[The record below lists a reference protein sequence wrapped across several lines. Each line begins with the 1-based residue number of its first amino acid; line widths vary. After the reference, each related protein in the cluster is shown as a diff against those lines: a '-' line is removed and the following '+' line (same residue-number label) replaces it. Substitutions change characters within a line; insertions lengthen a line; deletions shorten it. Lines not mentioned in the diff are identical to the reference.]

1 MQYKRVK
8 GHGDTDQ
15 MGEGHVAK
23 GGTIQWH
30 GKSCFPHLTLVFV
43 QTVASKPSSTV
54 QTPPIHACCCK
65 SFFPF
70 FPFHLNL
77 SAVMLSSPPP
87 PHLALTQAISPW
99 HHLDTT
105 ITAPTLWL
113 LQLLPLPPF
122 VGSQAPAG
130 LTLTCVVGTH
140 KPPRRHHPHCA

>member
-1 MQYKRVK
+1 
-8 GHGDTDQ
+8 

-87 PHLALTQAISPW
+87 PPLPLPQAISPFPP
-99 HHLDTT
+99 LNTP
-105 ITAPTLWL
+105 IPAPTLWL
-113 LQLLPLPPF
+113 
-122 VGSQAPAG
+122 
-130 LTLTCVVGTH
+130 
-140 KPPRRHHPHCA
+140 